1 MRALGLWVGVGW
13 RNWVRNFVLKN
24 NGTKLKLMLLRIPYA
39 MRKLHHVTSTRI
51 SVLLRFAP
59 PRVGIMPVI
68 VALVAKCEAD
78 MARF

>member
-1 MRALGLWVGVGW
+1 MWIGVGW
-13 RNWVRNFVLKN
+13 RNWARNFVLKK
-24 NGTKLKLMLLRIPYA
+24 NGTKIKLMLLRMPYV

-51 SVLLRFAP
+51 SVILRSAP
-59 PRVGIMPVI
+59 PRVGIMAVI